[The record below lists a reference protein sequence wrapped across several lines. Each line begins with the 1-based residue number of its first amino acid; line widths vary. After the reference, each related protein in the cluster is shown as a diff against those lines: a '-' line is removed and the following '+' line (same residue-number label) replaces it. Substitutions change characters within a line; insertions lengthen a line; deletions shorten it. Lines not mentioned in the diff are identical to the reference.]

1 MAEGRQ
7 RHNWAR
13 TSHVMALVA
22 NANRDPRKTRTFRP
36 SDFDPFAETS
46 SHAGVVIT
54 QENVH
59 LLRNAFLGD
68 RS

>member
-1 MAEGRQ
+1 
-7 RHNWAR
+7 
-13 TSHVMALVA
+13 MALVA

-36 SDFDPFAETS
+36 SDFDPFRETS